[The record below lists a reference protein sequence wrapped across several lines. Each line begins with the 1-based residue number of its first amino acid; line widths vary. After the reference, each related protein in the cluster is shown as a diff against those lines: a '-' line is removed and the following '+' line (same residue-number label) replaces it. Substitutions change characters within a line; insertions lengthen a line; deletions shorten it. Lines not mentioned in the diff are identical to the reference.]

1 MPIYEPSLRL
11 MNSLLNAETRN
22 VLSCSLAALVIGA
35 LSQVEATM
43 ELTNRV
49 CDRYVAFQIRQTHT
63 LSMKS
68 DFVNDLRDASKVIRD
83 ASV

>member
-11 MNSLLNAETRN
+11 MNTLLNAEPRN

-49 CDRYVAFQIRQTHT
+49 CDRYVASQTRQTLGRT
-63 LSMKS
+63 PSS
-68 DFVNDLRDASKVIRD
+68 GA
-83 ASV
+83 

>member
-11 MNSLLNAETRN
+11 MNTLLNAETRN
-22 VLSCSLAALVIGA
+22 VLSCSVAALVIGA

-49 CDRYVAFQIRQTHT
+49 CDRYVAFQTLQTLGRT
-63 LSMKS
+63 PSLG
-68 DFVNDLRDASKVIRD
+68 A
-83 ASV
+83 

>member
-11 MNSLLNAETRN
+11 MNTLLNAEPRN
-22 VLSCSLAALVIGA
+22 VLACSLAALVTGA

-49 CDRYVAFQIRQTHT
+49 CDRYVASQTRQTWGRT
-63 LSMKS
+63 PTSG
-68 DFVNDLRDASKVIRD
+68 A
-83 ASV
+83 

>member
-11 MNSLLNAETRN
+11 MNTLLNAEPRN
-22 VLSCSLAALVIGA
+22 VLSCSVAALVTGA

-49 CDRYVAFQIRQTHT
+49 CDRHLVFQTRQTLGST
-63 LSMKS
+63 PSLG
-68 DFVNDLRDASKVIRD
+68 A
-83 ASV
+83 